1 MNHWRTVSELV
12 NLSELVNVTRSVN
25 VSRLVSVFVVA
36 GLAVAGCSTDS
47 DPSAGSSVAVTSTAA
62 ATTIVTVTTSVAT
75 TAAPTTVETTLPPTT
90 LESTTTTTEPPA
102 PAWTPVDSLPSLAY
116 LPCCASN
123 WSGVRSP
130 AIPTDPALGLL
141 PGTYYAHRLSTD
153 VSTRTITFEVS
164 RFEACTALPEGSCE
178 DGPYAPEDMGIV
190 QPPARGFTLPLD
202 DTIKV
207 GVSGNN
213 CEPDQRTA
221 TGAELRPLMV
231 AFDQSYKQLLGGP
244 FDQGEDPD
252 VLVQS
257 LTGTPTGGFSA
268 PDCQMGGNPLVWRGD
283 DGPAILLQS
292 AFAFDG
298 QTNETVAPAS
308 ASAEWLRLTAIEI
321 AADGTPTLYFFA
333 GFYS

>member
-1 MNHWRTVSELV
+1 MNSPRDL
-12 NLSELVNVTRSVN
+12 NVRRS
-25 VSRLVSVFVVA
+25 LAVVLIA
-36 GLAVAGCSTDS
+36 GLASLAMVACTEDS
-47 DPSAGSSVAVTSTAA
+47 DPSAGSSVAVTSAA
-62 ATTIVTVTTSVAT
+62 ATTTVAVSTTVAT
-75 TAAPTTVETTLPPTT
+75 TSSPTTTPDTTLPSTT
-90 LESTTTTTEPPA
+90 LESTTTTEPP
-102 PAWTPVDSLPSLAY
+102 PPGWTPVDSLPSLAY

-130 AIPTDPALGLL
+130 AIPDDPALGLL
-141 PGTYYAHRLSTD
+141 PGMYYAHRVATD
-153 VSTRTITFEVS
+153 RPSTRTITFEVS

-178 DGPYAPEDMGIV
+178 DGPYGPEDMGIV
-190 QPPARGFTLPLD
+190 EPPERGFTLPLD
-202 DTIKV
+202 ATIKV

-213 CEPDQRTA
+213 CEPDQRLA
-221 TGAELRPLMV
+221 TGAELGPLMA

-244 FDQGEDPD
+244 FNEGDDPD

-257 LTGTPTGGFSA
+257 LAGTPSGGFSA

-321 AADGTPTLYFFA
+321 APDGTPTLYFFA

>member
-1 MNHWRTVSELV
+1 MNPWPTVSPSSFVRFWRTVEPRRMLAV
-12 NLSELVNVTRSVN
+12 VA
-25 VSRLVSVFVVA
+25 VA
-36 GLAVAGCSTDS
+36 GLAVVACSEDS

-62 ATTIVTVTTSVAT
+62 TTTVAVTTTVAT
-75 TAAPTTVETTLPPTT
+75 TPPSTVETTLPPTT
-90 LESTTTTTEPPA
+90 LASTTTTTEPPA
-102 PAWTPVDSLPSLAY
+102 PGWTPVESLPSLAY
-116 LPCCASN
+116 PPCCASN
-123 WSGVRSP
+123 WFGMRSP

-141 PGTYYAHRLSTD
+141 PGTYYAHRLPTD

-164 RFEACTALPEGSCE
+164 RFEACTALPDGSCE

-202 DTIKV
+202 ETIKV
-207 GVSGNN
+207 GVSGSN
-213 CEPDQRTA
+213 CEPDQRIATA
-221 TGAELRPLMV
+221 AELRALMI
-231 AFDQSYKQLLGGP
+231 AFDQSYNQLLGGP
-244 FDQGEDPD
+244 FSQGEDPD
-252 VLVQS
+252 VLVKA
-257 LTGTPTGGFSA
+257 LAGTPTGGFSA

-298 QTNETVAPAS
+298 PTNDIVAPAS

-321 AADGTPTLYFFA
+321 APDGTPTLYFFA